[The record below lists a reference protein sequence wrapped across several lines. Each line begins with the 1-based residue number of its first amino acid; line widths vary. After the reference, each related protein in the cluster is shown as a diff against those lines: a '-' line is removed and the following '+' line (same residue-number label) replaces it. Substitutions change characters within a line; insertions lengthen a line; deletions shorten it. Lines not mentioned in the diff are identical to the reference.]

1 MKDLEIAREF
11 EAGTRTDPVMS
22 NGYMLIPLRITGT
35 GEKEREYKGRKYNFI
50 RPLNDFQSEDFLK
63 ECCGLPITV
72 GHPKEGMVLADN
84 FDGVVGTV
92 FYPFIKEEEVW
103 GVCKI
108 YKPEVFLMEEI
119 QSTSPLVLSDNH
131 LSEDGDLVEDF
142 QHINHVALVKEGFWD
157 KKEDGQ
163 ITQIGENIMAE
174 EKKEDVMPETAPAPA
189 VEEKKEDAEETP
201 AVEEK
206 KEDVMPTP
214 APAPAVEEKKEDAEE
229 KKEDSE
235 MSEIEQ
241 LKARIKE
248 LEKTEKQEAGSF
260 EELAQEHEEY
270 TEEDR
275 EKDTVLDELMYMA
288 DDAQG
293 GLSTEIKVLKPH
305 RNESFA
311 SYIKSILKSN
321 SKFVPEEYKSII
333 AKMDDKDIGLTRLIY
348 GRMKENMNANK
359 ALNLENIGSG
369 SLKPSY
375 VNTGKDQLTDVNFGK
390 RFGRGI

>member
-142 QHINHVALVKEGFWD
+142 QHINHVALVTEGFWD

-163 ITQIGENIMAE
+163 ITQLGVDIMAE

-206 KEDVMPTP
+206 KEDAIPTP
-214 APAPAVEEKKEDAEE
+214 APAPVVAEKKEDEAE

-241 LKARIKE
+241 LKARIAE

-293 GLSTEIKVLKPH
+293 GLSTEIKVLKSH
-305 RNESFA
+305 RNESLA

-333 AKMDDKDIGLTRLIY
+333 AKIDDKDIGLTRLIY

>member
-142 QHINHVALVKEGFWD
+142 QHINHVALVTDGFWD

-163 ITQIGENIMAE
+163 ITQIGVDIMAE
-174 EKKEDVMPETAPAPA
+174 EKKEDEAPA

-241 LKARIKE
+241 LKARIEE
-248 LEKTEKQEAGSF
+248 LEKTEKQEASSF

-321 SKFVPEEYKSII
+321 SKFVPVEYKSVI
-333 AKMDDKDIGLTRLIY
+333 AKIDDKDIGLTRLIY
-348 GRMKENMNANK
+348 GKMKENMNANK

>member
-1 MKDLEIAREF
+1 MKDLEVAREF
-11 EAGTRTDPVMS
+11 EAGTRIEPVMS
-22 NGYMLIPLRITGT
+22 EDNGYLLIPLRITGT

-50 RPLNDFQSEDFLK
+50 RPTKQFQSEDFLK
-63 ECCGLPITV
+63 ECCGLPVTL
-72 GHPKEGMVLADN
+72 GHPKEGTVFADN

-92 FYPFIKEEEVW
+92 FYPFLKGDEVW

-108 YKPEVFLMEEI
+108 YKMDVFLLEEV
-119 QSTSPLVLSDNH
+119 QSTSPLVASDNY
-131 LSEDGDLVEDF
+131 LAKNGDIVEDF
-142 QHINHVALVKEGFWD
+142 QHINHLALVEEGFWD

-174 EKKEDVMPETAPAPA
+174 EKKEDEAPAPVPA

-241 LKARIKE
+241 LKARIAE
-248 LEKTEKQEAGSF
+248 LEKTEKQEAGSL

-293 GLSTEIKVLKPH
+293 GLSTEIKVLKSH
-305 RNESFA
+305 RNESLA

-333 AKMDDKDIGLTRLIY
+333 AKIDDKDIGLTRLIY

>member
-1 MKDLEIAREF
+1 MKDLEVAREF
-11 EAGTRTDPVMS
+11 EAGTRIEPVMS
-22 NGYMLIPLRITGT
+22 EDNGYLLIPLRITGT
-35 GEKEREYKGRKYNFI
+35 GEKEREYKGQKYNFI
-50 RPLNDFQSEDFLK
+50 RPTKQFQSEDFLK
-63 ECCGLPITV
+63 ECCGLPVTL
-72 GHPKEGMVLADN
+72 GHPKEGTVFADN

-92 FYPFIKEEEVW
+92 FYPFLKGDEVW

-108 YKPEVFLMEEI
+108 YKMDVFLLEEV
-119 QSTSPLVLSDNH
+119 QSTSPLVASDNY
-131 LSEDGDLVEDF
+131 LAKNGDIVEDF
-142 QHINHVALVKEGFWD
+142 QHINHLALVEEGFWD

-189 VEEKKEDAEETP
+189 VEEKKEDAEE
-201 AVEEK
+201 
-206 KEDVMPTP
+206 
-214 APAPAVEEKKEDAEE
+214 

-241 LKARIKE
+241 LKARIEE

-260 EELAQEHEEY
+260 EELASEHEEY

-321 SKFVPEEYKSII
+321 SKFVPVEYKSVI
-333 AKMDDKDIGLTRLIY
+333 AKIDDKDIGLTRLIY
-348 GRMKENMNANK
+348 GKMKENMNANK